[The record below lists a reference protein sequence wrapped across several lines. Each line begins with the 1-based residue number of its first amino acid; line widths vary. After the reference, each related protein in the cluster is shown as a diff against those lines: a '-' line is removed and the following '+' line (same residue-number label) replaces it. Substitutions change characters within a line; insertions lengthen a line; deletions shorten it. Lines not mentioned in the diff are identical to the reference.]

1 MNSFENDK
9 NIVNEAQE
17 SLKEDFGEDGLNTLL
32 SGVDAIIDL
41 SEKFGMPYDQVVK
54 KMKEDDQAGLIR
66 KVGDTYIAV
75 EKVEEKHEN

>member
-17 SLKEDFGEDGLNTLL
+17 SLKEDFGEDGLETLL

-41 SEKFGMPYDQVVK
+41 SNKFGMPYDQVVK
-54 KMKEDDQAGLIR
+54 KMKEDDEAGLIR

-75 EKVEEKHEN
+75 EKVEEKNED